1 MLSSTSVPLP
11 HQASSWS
18 SELLPGLLA
27 VGVIGLLIVVY
38 LSLDWLNTRR
48 ETRRLARRRQLA
60 RDAWKQEQSQL
71 P

>member
-1 MLSSTSVPLP
+1 
-11 HQASSWS
+11 
-18 SELLPGLLA
+18 LPGLLA